1 MCTFSIISS
10 HFMGLDDTKRRNS
23 ASFATNPV
31 KFVVRIKICLYRS
44 SYICVTHKTA
54 KRYVS

>member
-44 SYICVTHKTA
+44 SYICVT